1 MNFPSGFGGITLILI
16 AVVWLLVFVP
26 GWTKR
31 SEHKQVT
38 SSISRVVRAEKS
50 TRNPSS
56 EDRIGRLFVT
66 MRSFSLLAAILMVG
80 AVSSWLL
87 LPASLLNTGLAGLLV
102 IFAVASFII
111 RLAAKRQLRS
121 LVVQLNAKRQ
131 VDRERVIK
139 EVTNQT
145 NMIREWTPNPIPAPL
160 NLDRAGE
167 LLTPDAEVIELKTA
181 AKKEFDTQDLNAIL
195 RRRRAI

>member
-50 TRNPSS
+50 TSNPSS
-56 EDRIGRLFVT
+56 EERIGRLFVT
-66 MRSFSLLAAILMVG
+66 MRSFALLTVVFISGAA
-80 AVSSWLL
+80 STWLL
-87 LPASLLNTGLAGLLV
+87 LPATLINTGLAGLQLV
-102 IFAVASFII
+102 LALVSLAV
-111 RLAAKRQLRS
+111 RVAAKRQLQG
-121 LVVQLNAKRQ
+121 LIVQINSKRQ
-131 VDRERVIK
+131 VARERVIK
-139 EVTNQT
+139 EVANQT
-145 NMIREWTPNPIPAPL
+145 NRVREWTPNPIPAPL
-160 NLDRAGE
+160 NLDRSGE
-167 LLTPDAEVIELKTA
+167 LLTPDAEVIELKTSG
-181 AKKEFDTQDLNAIL
+181 KKEFDTQDLNAIL